1 MTEVLIASNN
11 QGKIKE
17 IKELL
22 RDFGVN
28 VRSLKDLNMTIDV
41 PETGKTFKENAAL
54 KAEALS
60 QKTNLITIADDSGL
74 SVDALNGEPGI
85 FSARYSGPEKDSER
99 NIDKLLE
106 KLKGVPMDQ
115 RTAHFSCTLA
125 LSIPGA
131 PTRFAAGRCEGVIT
145 TERRGADGFGYDPVF
160 LVPNEKETFAEMGEA
175 KKNRISHRALAL
187 QELRKNWPE
196 WVGKRK

>member
-1 MTEVLIASNN
+1 MTQILIASNN

-22 RDFGVN
+22 EDFDVDI
-28 VRSLKDLNMTIDV
+28 RSLKDMGIVVDV
-41 PETGKTFKENAAL
+41 PETGRTFKENAAL

-60 QKTNLITIADDSGL
+60 QKTKMITIADDSGL

-99 NIDKLLE
+99 NIDKLLG
-106 KLKGVPMDQ
+106 KLNGVPADQ

-125 LSIPGA
+125 LSIPDA
-131 PTRFAAGRCEGVIT
+131 PTRFAAGRCDGVIT

-160 LVPNEKETFAEMGEA
+160 LVPAEQETFAEMGEA
-175 KKNRISHRALAL
+175 KKNRISHRARAL
-187 QELRKNWPE
+187 QELRRHWPE
-196 WVGKRK
+196 WVGTRK